1 MQVSKEGF
9 DESQGPRKLEML
21 GAEVQRGID
30 AIEGGG
36 FSGYEEADLKQLA
49 GKVKAKARERQASS

>member
-9 DESQGPRKLEML
+9 DESQARMLEML